1 MRGFALH
8 RLLAAEGDL
17 IGTGRIAGRL
27 VDLGAYP
34 GAVIDGAGVARGEVY
49 RVRRAALWAT
59 LDSVEGA
66 QYHREEVPVR
76 LDGGGE
82 VQAFVYWYRGP
93 LDRSVPIPGGDYR
106 AHAPAQSIA
115 RHPRSQE
122 VRDGA

>member
-1 MRGFALH
+1 MRGFALNGQ
-8 RLLAAEGDL
+8 LAAADL
-17 IGTGRIAGRL
+17 VGPGRIAGRL

-34 GAVIDGAGVARGEVY
+34 GAVVDPTGVIRGEVY
-49 RVRRAALWAT
+49 RLRPPVRWAA

-76 LDGGGE
+76 LDDGRAVG
-82 VQAFVYWYRGP
+82 AFVYWYRGP

-106 AHAPAQSIA
+106 VHAPARSIA
-115 RHPRSQE
+115 RHPRFQE